1 MFGSC
6 GDGGSSITPTELPLS
21 SGYPDSGSS
30 NVLLLSVSR
39 VIIITYVDRFTIL
52 YIHMKFNI

>member
-39 VIIITYVDRFTIL
+39 VIIITYVDLLLFSI
-52 YIHMKFNI
+52 YV

>member
-6 GDGGSSITPTELPLS
+6 GGGGSIKPTKLHLS
-21 SGYPDSGSS
+21 SVCPDSGFI

-39 VIIITYVDRFTIL
+39 VIIITYIDLLLFSIYL
-52 YIHMKFNI
+52 